1 MYILNKFLRIKKS
14 HVLGSF
20 YIIYVQYPY
29 YINCDTKFYV
39 SKEMKKIFNYLKKI
53 ENFKLT
59 IFYEIL
65 NNSEDEI
72 KEIIR
77 MLISNKVILNADLG

>member
-1 MYILNKFLRIKKS
+1 
-14 HVLGSF
+14 
-20 YIIYVQYPY
+20 
-29 YINCDTKFYV
+29 
-39 SKEMKKIFNYLKKI
+39 MKKILNYLKKI
-53 ENFKLT
+53 KNFELT

>member
-1 MYILNKFLRIKKS
+1 
-14 HVLGSF
+14 
-20 YIIYVQYPY
+20 
-29 YINCDTKFYV
+29 
-39 SKEMKKIFNYLKKI
+39 MKKIFNYLKKI
-53 ENFKLT
+53 KNFELT